1 MGMKA
6 LLGSNPPTPT
16 FRGPLFEGEPL
27 KVGHCDGRPS
37 GLTRSGARHHGSI
50 WRPYGDAAVIEHQP
64 ARTCGTTTVCLS
76 SWKTGSDK
84 RYRSV
89 DSRGGGDGSTLAMSA
104 ILEARKVVRKFR
116 AEPLLGPFSDIATSA
131 LNAHVRLFCPA
142 FVHSCRMAKLQLIRQ
157 VGQLHKRHPAE
168 DLACSVAALHISSGA
183 LVHMLTVPD
192 VHTCTNR
199 FVHLW
204 SRAGLGLCSCAW
216 LQSCHFAIYG

>member
-1 MGMKA
+1 MLQSLSTSLPA
-6 LLGSNPPTPT
+6 L
-16 FRGPLFEGEPL
+16 
-27 KVGHCDGRPS
+27 VGRQRCACHRGRP
-37 GLTRSGARHHGSI
+37 GATSAI
-50 WRPYGDAAVIEHQP
+50 DQWTA
-64 ARTCGTTTVCLS
+64 
-76 SWKTGSDK
+76 
-84 RYRSV
+84 
-89 DSRGGGDGSTLAMSA
+89 GGDGSTLAMSA

-142 FVHSCRMAKLQLIRQ
+142 FVHSCRMAKLQLIRR

-216 LQSCHFAIYG
+216 LQSCHFALYG